1 MKKIKGMDKLS
12 LNIPIKIKL
21 LSSETFLIVD
31 TRNYKN
37 YISGGIDKESF
48 IPIKNNMKKGRKELY
63 HTCIIAIHLF
73 YNIHDSLREINNEN
87 HIMEEIKTVKLIIN
101 FHKEK
106 KMDSKNKNYNKQ
118 YLKK

>member
-31 TRNYKN
+31 TRKYKN

-48 IPIKNNMKKGRKELY
+48 IPIKKKFLIFIESLNNP
-63 HTCIIAIHLF
+63 
-73 YNIHDSLREINNEN
+73 
-87 HIMEEIKTVKLIIN
+87 
-101 FHKEK
+101 
-106 KMDSKNKNYNKQ
+106 YNKD
-118 YLKK
+118 LLG